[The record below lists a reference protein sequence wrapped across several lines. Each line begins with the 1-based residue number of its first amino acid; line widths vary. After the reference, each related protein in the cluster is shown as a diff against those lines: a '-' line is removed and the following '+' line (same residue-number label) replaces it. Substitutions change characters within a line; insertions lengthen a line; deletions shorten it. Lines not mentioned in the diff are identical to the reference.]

1 MMGRNRLPIALAALA
16 AAGAIVALIAGAA
29 GAAEVRVGTLVLR
42 ADGGF
47 KPRALPK
54 RSYAPI
60 RFEAHGDVK
69 TTDGSVPPAARFAKL
84 EFDHDGKLTTAG
96 LATCA
101 PSRIEGTSP
110 KQARQRCRAAIVGSG
125 HVSAAIQLPGQLR
138 VNGTEPLTLFNGP
151 RQGGNPTVVAHTRTT
166 YPTLKTY
173 VVVVP
178 IEKRRGTY
186 GYRAKLAVPEIAGGY
201 GAITHID
208 ARIGRRFRSHGAKRS
223 YVSARCSDYI
233 LQTRGYFS
241 FADGTVISGVVY
253 KTCRP
258 RS

>member
-1 MMGRNRLPIALAALA
+1 MGLNRLPSALAVL
-16 AAGAIVALIAGAA
+16 AAGAAIAALVAGPV

-47 KPRALPK
+47 TPRVLPR

-60 RFEAHGDVK
+60 EFEGHGDVQ
-69 TTDGSVPPAARFAKL
+69 TTDGSVPPAVRHAKL
-84 EFDHDGKLTTAG
+84 EFDRDGKLDTAG
-96 LATCA
+96 LATCP
-101 PSRIEGTSP
+101 PSRIANATP

-125 HVSAAIQLPGQLR
+125 HVGAAIALPGRSR
-138 VNGTEPLTLFNGP
+138 VDIRAPLTLFNGP
-151 RQGGNPTVVAHTRTT
+151 RRGGNPTVVAHTRST
-166 YPTLKTY
+166 YPTVETY

-186 GYRAKLAVPEIAGGY
+186 GYRAKLTVPEIAGGY
-201 GAITHID
+201 GALTHVD
-208 ARIGRRFRSHGAKRS
+208 TKIGRRFRSHGAKRS

-233 LQTRGYFS
+233 LQTRGRFS
-241 FADGTVISGVVY
+241 FADGTVISGAVY
-253 KTCRP
+253 KTCQP

>member
-1 MMGRNRLPIALAALA
+1 MGRNRLPIALAALTV
-16 AAGAIVALIAGAA
+16 GAVIVALIAGGA
-29 GAAEVRVGTLVLR
+29 GAAEVRVGNLVLR

-47 KPRALPK
+47 MPRQLPK
-54 RSYAPI
+54 RRYAPI
-60 RFEAHGDVK
+60 EFEGHGDLK
-69 TTDGSVPPAARFAKL
+69 TTDGSIPPAARRAKL
-84 EFDHDGKLTTAG
+84 EFDRDGKLTTAG
-96 LATCA
+96 LAIC
-101 PSRIEGTSP
+101 PPGRIAGATP
-110 KQARQRCRAAIVGSG
+110 KQARRRCRAAIVGTG
-125 HVSAAIQLPGQLR
+125 HVSAAIKLPGQIR

-151 RQGGNPTVVAHTRTT
+151 RQGGNPTVVGHTRST
-166 YPTLKTY
+166 YPKVETY

-186 GYRAKLAVPEIAGGY
+186 GYRADINIPEIAGGY
-201 GAITHID
+201 GALTHVD
-208 ARIGRRFRSHGAKRS
+208 AKIGRRFRSGGAKRS

-233 LQTRGYFS
+233 LQTRGFFS

>member
-1 MMGRNRLPIALAALA
+1 MGRRRLQIALAALA
-16 AAGAIVALIAGAA
+16 AGAAIVALVAGPAGAA
-29 GAAEVRVGTLVLR
+29 KVRVGSLVLR

-47 KPRALPK
+47 TPRALPK

-60 RFEAHGDVK
+60 EFEGHGDIK
-69 TTDGSVPPAARFAKL
+69 TTDGSMPPVLQQAKL
-84 EFDHDGKLTTAG
+84 EFDRDGKLTAAG

-101 PSRIEGTSP
+101 PSRIEGATT
-110 KQARQRCRAAIVGSG
+110 KQARQRCRGAIVGSG
-125 HVSAAIQLPGQLR
+125 HVGAAIALPGRRR
-138 VNGTEPLTLFNGP
+138 VDIRAPLTLFNGP
-151 RQGGNPTVVAHTRTT
+151 QRGGNPTVVAHTRST
-166 YPTLKTY
+166 YPTVETY

-178 IEKRRGTY
+178 IEKRRGVY
-186 GYRAKLAVPEIAGGY
+186 GYRASLTVPPIAGGY
-201 GAITHID
+201 GALTHID
-208 ARIGRRFRSHGAKRS
+208 TKIGRRFRAQGSRRS

-233 LQTRGYFS
+233 LQTRGRFS

>member
-1 MMGRNRLPIALAALA
+1 MRRNRLFAFGLLAA
-16 AAGAIVALIAGAA
+16 GVAIAALIAGTA

-47 KPRALPK
+47 TPRALPK

-60 RFEAHGDVK
+60 EFEGHGDIK
-69 TTDGSVPPAARFAKL
+69 TTDGSMPPALQHAEL

-96 LATCA
+96 LAACPPA
-101 PSRIEGTSP
+101 RIENATP
-110 KQARQRCRAAIVGSG
+110 KQARKRCRAAIVGSG
-125 HVSAAIQLPGQLR
+125 HVSAAIKLPGQLR

-151 RQGGNPTVVAHTRTT
+151 RQGGKPTVVAHTRTT
-166 YPTLKTY
+166 YPKVETY

-186 GYRAKLAVPEIAGGY
+186 GYRATVTVPKIAGGY
-201 GAITHID
+201 GALTHVD
-208 ARIGRRFRSHGAKRS
+208 AKIGRRFRSHGTRRS

-241 FADGTVISGVVY
+241 FSNGTIISGVVY

>member
-1 MMGRNRLPIALAALA
+1 MGRNRLPIALAVLA
-16 AAGAIVALIAGAA
+16 AGAAIVALIAGSA

-47 KPRALPK
+47 TPRALPK

-60 RFEAHGDVK
+60 EFEGHGDIK
-69 TTDGSVPPAARFAKL
+69 TTDGSMPPALQHAEL

-96 LATCA
+96 LATCP
-101 PSRIEGTSP
+101 PSRITGASP

-125 HVSAAIQLPGQLR
+125 HVSAAIKLPGQLR

-151 RQGGNPTVVAHTRTT
+151 RQGGKPTVVAHTRST
-166 YPTLKTY
+166 YPKVETY

-178 IEKRRGTY
+178 IERRHGVY
-186 GYRAKLAVPEIAGGY
+186 GYRASVTVPKIAGGY
-201 GAITHID
+201 GALTHVD
-208 ARIGRRFRSHGAKRS
+208 AKIGRRFRAGGTKRS

-233 LQTRGYFS
+233 FQTRGFFS
-241 FADGTVISGVVY
+241 FADGTIISGVVY

>member
-1 MMGRNRLPIALAALA
+1 MGRKRLPIAFAALA
-16 AAGAIVALIAGAA
+16 AGGAIVALIAGAA
-29 GAAEVRVGTLVLR
+29 GAAEVRVGTLILR

-47 KPRALPK
+47 KPRVLPK

-60 RFEAHGDVK
+60 RFEGHGDVK
-69 TTDGSVPPAARFAKL
+69 TTDGSMPPAAQRATL
-84 EFDHDGKLTTAG
+84 EFDRDGKLDTRG
-96 LATCA
+96 LATC
-101 PSRIEGTSP
+101 PPNRIENATP
-110 KQARQRCRAAIVGSG
+110 KQARRRCRAAIVGTG
-125 HVSAAIQLPGQLR
+125 HVSAAIKLPGQLR

-151 RQGGNPTVVAHTRTT
+151 RQGGKPTVVGHTRST
-166 YPTLKTY
+166 YPKVETY

-186 GYRAKLAVPEIAGGY
+186 GYRANITIPKIAGGY
-201 GAITHID
+201 GSLTHVD
-208 ARIGRRFRSHGAKRS
+208 AKIGRRFRSHGAKRS
-223 YVSARCSDYI
+223 YVYARCSDYI

>member
-1 MMGRNRLPIALAALA
+1 MGRNRLPIALAVL
-16 AAGAIVALIAGAA
+16 AAGAAIAALIAGPV

-47 KPRALPK
+47 TPRVLPR

-60 RFEAHGDVK
+60 EFEGHGDVK
-69 TTDGSVPPAARFAKL
+69 TTDGSVPPAVRQAKL
-84 EFDHDGKLTTAG
+84 DFDHDGRLVTAG
-96 LATCA
+96 LATCP
-101 PSRIEGTSP
+101 PSRITGATP
-110 KQARQRCRAAIVGSG
+110 KQARRRCRAAIVGSG
-125 HVSAAIQLPGQLR
+125 HVSAAIKLPGQLR
-138 VNGTEPLTLFNGP
+138 VNGTEPLSLFNGP

-166 YPTLKTY
+166 YPTTRTY

-186 GYRAKLAVPEIAGGY
+186 GYRANVTVPEIAGGY
-201 GAITHID
+201 GALTHVD
-208 ARIGRRFRSHGAKRS
+208 AKIGRRFRSHGSERS

-233 LQTRGYFS
+233 FQTRGHFS
-241 FADGTVISGVVY
+241 FSDGTIISGVVY